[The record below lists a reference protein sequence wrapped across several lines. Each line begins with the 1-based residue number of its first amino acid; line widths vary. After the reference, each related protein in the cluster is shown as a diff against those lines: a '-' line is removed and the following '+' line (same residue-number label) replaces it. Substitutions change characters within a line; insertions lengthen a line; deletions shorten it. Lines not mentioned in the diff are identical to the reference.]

1 MEYNI
6 YDLMDEFA
14 DENIALSPCGTADLR
29 RIEELTMKKSKSRPR
44 PAGRRGPSAV

>member
-14 DENIALSPCGTADLR
+14 DEDIELSPFSSAPLTLLLYADRLLG
-29 RIEELTMKKSKSRPR
+29 IIML
-44 PAGRRGPSAV
+44 PAIFFV